1 MAIPATPALQRLAL
15 TVAEPVAPL
24 SGIQANE
31 KIADAG
37 EKLGAKLQAV
47 QNENDALWT
56 AEQLGQARE
65 YWQKDMI
72 QRQQGAAE
80 EPVGFAQGVQSD
92 YKTWQAEALK
102 NAPTDGARRRLQ
114 EHLSTTLAP
123 WVSANAETFE
133 ATRVMASR
141 ERRLERVISTEAN
154 GLFQNPA
161 NLPRSLQEI
170 EQTIAGTTLPEDRKA
185 EVLTRARNAY
195 ATQALKGFIEK
206 DPDAGSVAAQ
216 SGKLFGIDLNPL
228 LRVEPNSGA
237 GNLASLND
245 QAQAEIKR
253 RQAMALAAARADR
266 AEARG
271 DLQDMINN
279 DLVSRRESGRG
290 LDIPEDL
297 FKRSGLPQ
305 SRIDMIK
312 DRQRIA
318 GELFTATTSMAMAT
332 PDEVTA
338 LMNGK
343 PPEGADAKG
352 QAVVRD
358 AAVKVISERNQAIAG
373 GEAVGWVQRH
383 DPNVAAGFDAV
394 RAAAADEA
402 RKGDVPVLLDR
413 AFQRALDAQ
422 RRIGVDESRLSVIG
436 SGRAQQFVASLD
448 PLKPLESAD
457 ALARTLVSYPPSV
470 RPIVMRELNAAKLPA
485 WMITMGEISDP
496 AARQRLAQ
504 AAAIGPQRLTADA
517 QSISKDAPTTI
528 KEQVGTA
535 ATDLVRTL
543 YRAGGGAPGAAERM
557 LDAANM
563 IALHQVAQGRQ
574 PAEAVRQAV
583 DDVWGRMRFTDTY
596 MLPKDA
602 PGQIERNAQDIKVK
616 LLPLLQPLTT
626 GDKRIDGTPEHEKML
641 KDVLARSYWTNDADG
656 RSLVL
661 RTPNG
666 ELWLTK
672 DGAPMRMSFEQ
683 LVQDPYNMPPRPGIQ
698 PNKPLDVVRGMRRDF
713 DAANPDLV
721 GGKAPGERQGPRDL
735 GTLGPP
741 RTGTIA
747 APPVPDTNPSNA
759 VGPGRPSYTPQPRP
773 SAPPGPREQRR

>member
-1 MAIPATPALQRLAL
+1 MAIPDTPALQRLAL
-15 TVAEPVAPL
+15 TVAEPAAPL
-24 SGIQANE
+24 AGIRATQEIAAAGQKLGE
-31 KIADAG
+31 KI
-37 EKLGAKLQAV
+37 QAV

-56 AEQLGQARE
+56 AEQLGQARQF
-65 YWQKDMI
+65 WQSDMI
-72 QRQQGAAE
+72 RRQQGAAE

-92 YKTWQAEALK
+92 YATWQQDVLK

-133 ATRVMASR
+133 AQRVMASR
-141 ERRLERVISTEAN
+141 EQRLDRVIQSTAN

-161 NLPRSLQEI
+161 GLPQSLAEI
-170 EQTIAGTTLPEDRKA
+170 EQTIAATTLPADRKA
-185 EVLTRARNAY
+185 LVLTQARNAF
-195 ATQALKGFIEK
+195 ATQALKGLIEK
-206 DPDAGSVAAQ
+206 DPDAGSAAAQ

-228 LRVEPNSGA
+228 LRVDPNSGA

-245 QAQAEIKR
+245 QAQAEIRR

-271 DLQDMINN
+271 ELDGLIQN
-279 DLVSRRESGRG
+279 DLVSRRETGRG

-297 FKRSGLPQ
+297 FKRAGLPQ
-305 SRIDMIK
+305 SRIDLIK

-318 GELFTATTSMAMAT
+318 GELFTATTTMAMAT

-343 PPEGADAKG
+343 PPEGTDAKG
-352 QAVVRD
+352 AAIVRD
-358 AAVKVISERNQAIAG
+358 AALKVISERNQAIAG
-373 GEAVGWVQRH
+373 GEAVGWVMRH
-383 DPNVAAGFDAV
+383 DPNVREGFDDL
-394 RAAAADEA
+394 RTAAANNY
-402 RKGDVPVLLDR
+402 VPDLVQSYMRR

-422 RRIGVDESRLSVIG
+422 RRIGVDESQLTVIG
-436 SGRAQQFVASLD
+436 RERAQHFVASLD

-457 ALARTLVSYPPSV
+457 ALAKTLASYPDFA

-504 AAAIGPQRLTADA
+504 AAAIGPQRLTSDA
-517 QSISKDAPTTI
+517 QSISKDAPTAI
-528 KEQVGTA
+528 KEQIGTA
-535 ATDLVRTL
+535 ATDLVRTM

-583 DDVWGRMRFTDTY
+583 DDVWGRLRFTDTY

-602 PGQIERNAQDIKVK
+602 PGQLERNAQDIKAK
-616 LLPLLQPLTT
+616 LLPQLQPLTT

-656 RSLVL
+656 KSLVL

-683 LVQDPYNMPPRPGIQ
+683 LAQDPYNMPPRPGSQ
-698 PNKPLDVVRGMRRDF
+698 PNKPLDVVRQMRRDF
-713 DAANPDLV
+713 DAAHPELV
-721 GGKAPGERQGPRDL
+721 DGKAPGPRVGPRDL
-735 GTLGPP
+735 TTLQPPPAPAPGTMTLPP
-741 RTGTIA
+741 MS
-747 APPVPDTNPSNA
+747 PPASVA
-759 VGPGRPSYTPQPRP
+759 PGRPTYTTPPRP
-773 SAPPGPREQRR
+773 QAAPAGRDARR